1 MITILQIEKGE
12 KGMTL
17 TKKELER
24 FQDDNAGL
32 DELETEELIRDEE
45 FTPEKMKEL
54 VNGLGK
60 DEKGNPTEF
69 LTIEVV

>member
-1 MITILQIEKGE
+1 
-12 KGMTL
+12 MTL
-17 TKKELER
+17 TKKGLER

-54 VNGLGK
+54 VNVLGK

>member
-1 MITILQIEKGE
+1 MI
-12 KGMTL
+12 
-17 TKKELER
+17 KK
-24 FQDDNAGL
+24 
-32 DELETEELIRDEE
+32 IK
-45 FTPEKMKEL
+45 PEKMKEL

>member
-1 MITILQIEKGE
+1 
-12 KGMTL
+12 MTL

-32 DELETEELIRDEE
+32 DELETEELILDEE